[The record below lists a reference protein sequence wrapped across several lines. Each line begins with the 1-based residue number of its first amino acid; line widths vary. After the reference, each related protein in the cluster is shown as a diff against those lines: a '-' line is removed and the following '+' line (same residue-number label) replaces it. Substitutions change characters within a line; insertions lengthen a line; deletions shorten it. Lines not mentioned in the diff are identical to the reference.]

1 LIECKGL
8 GQIMTYFV
16 KWNDAKN
23 SLIGKLTT
31 TQLSC

>member
-16 KWNDAKN
+16 KWRESIWFFENKMN
-23 SLIGKLTT
+23 NRNP
-31 TQLSC
+31 